1 MAQIDAY
8 WQLRERMVDEQLGGR
23 DISDRRVLEAMRF
36 VPRHR
41 FVPQDAAELAYIDAP
56 LPIGFRQTISQPYIV
71 ALMTQLLRLRG
82 DEVVLEVGTGSGY
95 QAAVLGRLARRV
107 HTVERIPELA
117 QSARRVLGDLGLD
130 NVEVHVADGSGGLPE
145 AAPFDAILVAAAAPK
160 APRPLLDQLAQGGR
174 LVVPVGTIEGQILE
188 RWTRD
193 GDDFTCDRAAPVCF
207 VPLLGSHGWEE
218 DARPERLKRNP

>member
-8 WQLRERMVDEQLGGR
+8 WELRERMVDEQLGGR

-95 QAAVLGRLARRV
+95 QAAVLGRLARRGG
-107 HTVERIPELA
+107 TRARILGPGPCGCALRRDPGGGA
-117 QSARRVLGDLGLD
+117 RPPSPPPAARSAGAEG
-130 NVEVHVADGSGGLPE
+130 P
-145 AAPFDAILVAAAAPK
+145 P
-160 APRPLLDQLAQGGR
+160 GR
-174 LVVPVGTIEGQILE
+174 AG
-188 RWTRD
+188 
-193 GDDFTCDRAAPVCF
+193 GDDRGSDSRALDPRRGRFHLRPRGAGLFRPPV
-207 VPLLGSHGWEE
+207 
-218 DARPERLKRNP
+218 